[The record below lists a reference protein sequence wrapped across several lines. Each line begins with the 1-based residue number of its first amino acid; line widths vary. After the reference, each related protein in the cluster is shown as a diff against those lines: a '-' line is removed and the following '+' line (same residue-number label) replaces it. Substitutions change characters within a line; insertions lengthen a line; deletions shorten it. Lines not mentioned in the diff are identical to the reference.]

1 MSTENKEIEEKI
13 QMFTNLIFHI
23 DDYIRNKKERKG
35 QLNVSKNTRQ
45 VLREVI
51 SSIVNLKFFINNVI
65 IGSDEL
71 EKKSNEEINNQ
82 KIYIKTI
89 NPLSFN
95 QKNLNNINLFYN
107 TNNEVFIIN
116 YLIVDK
122 IFSILR
128 YCLREIIKQKNLDYD
143 HVLGRKDK
151 NFVLNNMKSDELG
164 NDDDTNEENILRKML
179 KKQYFIEK
187 SRQEKDKIKLSKI
200 KINNLKYKFNTI
212 KNHTV
217 DVSNAINNNYYI
229 NNISKNLNKIII
241 RDDGNSKTNE
251 NYLHNQ
257 IRRINKVNIPL
268 VKVKNSKTIRTLK
281 NSMSLPLI
289 YDKQILNHKMNSYYT
304 REKKKIINKIKIE
317 DKSKNSK
324 EKNKYLSEKILDYKI
339 FPKFEK
345 TSRKKYYFKSRNI
358 SVKE

>member
-1 MSTENKEIEEKI
+1 MSTENKAIAEKI

-35 QLNVSKNTRQ
+35 QLNVSKNIRQ

-51 SSIVNLKFFINNVI
+51 SSIVNLKYFINNVV
-65 IGSDEL
+65 IGSDEQ
-71 EKKSNEEINNQ
+71 EKRSVEEINNQ
-82 KIYIKTI
+82 KVYIKTI

-95 QKNLNNINLFYN
+95 QKNLNNIDLFYN

-116 YLIVDK
+116 YLILDK

-151 NFVLNNMKSDELG
+151 NFVLNNLKSDELA

-179 KKQYFIEK
+179 KKKYFIEK
-187 SRQEKDKIKLSKI
+187 SRQEKDKIKLAKI

-217 DVSNAINNNYYI
+217 DASNAINNNYNI

-241 RDDGNSKTNE
+241 NDDGNSKTNE

-257 IRRINKVNIPL
+257 IRRINKDNIPL

-281 NSMSLPLI
+281 NNMSLPLI

-304 REKKKIINKIKIE
+304 KEKKKIINKIKIL
-317 DKSKNSK
+317 DKPKNSK
-324 EKNKYLSEKILDYKI
+324 EKNKYLNEKISDYKI
-339 FPKFEK
+339 FPKFK
-345 TSRKKYYFKSRNI
+345 NTSRNKNYLKSRNI
-358 SVKE
+358 SVKK